1 MEASDLVLVAMV
13 LGLALWAFLSGGT
26 AKLEESGRET
36 VSILSTSWMRLLLGF
51 TLAGLITVMVP
62 SELIGRYLGEG
73 SGISGLIIA
82 TVAGILT
89 PGGPFIQFPI
99 VASLYRAGAAPGP
112 LAAYLTAWGTIPLN
126 RSLVWEVPFLG
137 IPFTVARLA
146 VSLAAPFL
154 IGLAVPYV
162 LRLTQR

>member
-1 MEASDLVLVAMV
+1 MEASDLVLVAFV
-13 LGLALWAFLSGGT
+13 VGLVAWALISGGP
-26 AKLEESGRET
+26 AKVLESGQET
-36 VSILSTSWMRLLLGF
+36 VSFLSSSWLRLLLGF
-51 TLAGLITVMVP
+51 AMAGLITVMVP

-73 SGISGLIIA
+73 SGVSGLLIA

-89 PGGPFIQFPI
+89 PGGPYIQFPV

-137 IPFTVARLA
+137 LPFTLARLA
-146 VSLAAPFL
+146 VSLAVPFL
-154 IGLAVPYV
+154 VGLAVPYV